1 MNKNES
7 TKVTLAY
14 RRSSPHS
21 VLIYSQGSYRY
32 SQELLKEFE
41 DRHGYAMVVGFGG
54 CGSSYPKLADESG
67 HYWMTH
73 FHHAVVRD
81 KADPIEL
88 HKTLSAI
95 PEYRNLCAG
104 DIPFLNQYEECDNR
118 EYDIL
123 AGC

>member
-1 MNKNES
+1 MNENES
-7 TKVTLAY
+7 TKVTLVY
-14 RRSSPHS
+14 RHNSPHS

-32 SQELLKEFE
+32 SQELLKKFE
-41 DRHGYAMVVGFGG
+41 DSHGYAMVVGYGG
-54 CGSSYPKLADESG
+54 CSIYPKLANESG

-104 DIPFLNQYEECDNR
+104 DIPFLSQYEECDNR
-118 EYDIL
+118 EYNIL
-123 AGC
+123 AG

>member
-21 VLIYSQGSYRY
+21 VLLHH
-32 SQELLKEFE
+32 QEEGCYCDDTLKKFE
-41 DRHGYAMVVGFGG
+41 DSHGYAMVVGFGG

-81 KADPIEL
+81 KADTIEL

-95 PEYRNLCAG
+95 PEYRNLCHG

-118 EYDIL
+118 EYNIL

>member
-21 VLIYSQGSYRY
+21 VLLRHHEEGWYCDVELKNFEYS
-32 SQELLKEFE
+32 
-41 DRHGYAMVVGFGG
+41 HGYASTVGACMNG
-54 CGSSYPKLADESG
+54 SYPKLADESG

-81 KADPIEL
+81 KVDPIEL

-118 EYDIL
+118 EYNIL

>member
-14 RRSSPHS
+14 RANSPHS
-21 VLIYSQGSYRY
+21 VLIYSQGDFRY

-41 DRHGYAMVVGFGG
+41 HRHGYAMVVGFGG
-54 CGSSYPKLADESG
+54 CDPSYPSLADQSG
-67 HYWMTH
+67 YYWMIH

-95 PEYRNLCAG
+95 PEYRNLCSG

-118 EYDIL
+118 EYNIL
-123 AGC
+123 AG

>member
-14 RRSSPHS
+14 RANSPHS
-21 VLIYSQGSYRY
+21 VLIYSQGNYRH

-41 DRHGYAMVVGFGG
+41 DRHGYAIVVGFGG
-54 CGSSYPKLADESG
+54 CGPSYPKLADESG
-67 HYWMTH
+67 HYWMAH

-95 PEYRNLCAG
+95 PEYRNLCSG

-118 EYDIL
+118 EYNIL
-123 AGC
+123 AG

>member
-1 MNKNES
+1 MNKNKS

-14 RRSSPHS
+14 RHGSPHS
-21 VLIYSQGSYRY
+21 VLIYH
-32 SQELLKEFE
+32 QEEGCYCDATLKDFE
-41 DRHGYAMVVGFGG
+41 SKYGYAHTIGACMND
-54 CGSSYPKLADESG
+54 SYPIYADKSG
-67 HYWMTH
+67 HYWMTN

-81 KADPIEL
+81 KVDPIEL

-118 EYDIL
+118 EYNIL